1 MSTYRHPIY
10 SKDAAVYLVTG
21 KTKFDALEEALK
33 RAGFVEHLK
42 KSFRPAESLGVSSL
56 SPSSPTS

>member
-1 MSTYRHPIY
+1 MSTRQHPIY

-33 RAGFVEHLK
+33 RAGFIEHL
-42 KSFRPAESLGVSSL
+42 EEQVSGQRKASE
-56 SPSSPTS
+56 